1 MTTRTHFCFEI
12 PVVSATSA
20 TSYEGASDH
29 TAMQR
34 RFAVASRSQSRSRG
48 ADTFH
53 DADTT
58 HSHAKSSTVV
68 TRPWQSS
75 SLDS

>member
-1 MTTRTHFCFEI
+1 MATRTHFCFEI

-29 TAMQR
+29 TALQR

-48 ADTFH
+48 ADTFQ
-53 DADTT
+53 DADRR
-58 HSHAKSSTVV
+58 HDTVV